1 MKYLIALVIPVTVSA
16 TDMTTQVEV
25 YQSTHGSWSF
35 VNTTDKTLRC
45 NLGLTEYQRWSTSAI
60 PKSPP
65 LDKPFKVPGTIGN
78 RNFDLEP
85 YDTFVYSRKNVGT
98 IYCETNHK

>member
-45 NLGLTEYQRWSTSAI
+45 NIGLTEYPRWSTRVM
-60 PKSPP
+60 PKSPSFE
-65 LDKPFKVPGTIGN
+65 KPIKVPGTIGN
-78 RNFDLEP
+78 RNFDLKP
-85 YDTFVYSRKNVGT
+85 YGNYSYSRKDVGT
-98 IYCETNHK
+98 VYCETQ